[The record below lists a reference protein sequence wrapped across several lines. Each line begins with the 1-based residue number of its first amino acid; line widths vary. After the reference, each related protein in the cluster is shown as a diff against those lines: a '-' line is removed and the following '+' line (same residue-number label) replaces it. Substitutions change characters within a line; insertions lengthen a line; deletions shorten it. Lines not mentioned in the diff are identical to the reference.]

1 MQQITP
7 VCQSTGTGKTPKP
20 TSAAWN
26 FALVL
31 VSTLIHLNF
40 VVAITV
46 IGLSASAEVTPQL
59 KGFLCIFI
67 HGYKDIYSPVTSK
80 PTQEFVSVTFHS
92 YSALTHRQNIFKVQ
106 NGENAWSK
114 KGRKKVTHHMFLMFS
129 PLFCDTFICSQ
140 LHVSKLLF

>member
-1 MQQITP
+1 M
-7 VCQSTGTGKTPKP
+7 
-20 TSAAWN
+20 
-26 FALVL
+26 L

-46 IGLSASAEVTPQL
+46 SGLSASAEVTPQL

-106 NGENAWSK
+106 NGENKKKRKK
-114 KGRKKVTHHMFLMFS
+114 KGHTPYVLDVFASLLQYVHLLAAPCLEAALLSKELCRTIQNNKHHCRL
-129 PLFCDTFICSQ
+129 T
-140 LHVSKLLF
+140 